1 MHDPYIA
8 KAMEYLLGITFLVL
22 FTGFW
27 RYATGGA
34 NVAEPAVVRATLR
47 LPRLPLLDMFRVP
60 EGVMFHP
67 GHAWVRADAPG
78 MATIGMDDFAQQLVG
93 PIKALNLPAIGTS
106 VEQGTR
112 GWRLKADSK
121 SVDML
126 SPLTGRVVA
135 INQEALEN
143 PTSVNEDPF
152 GRGWLMQIEA
162 PRLVANEK
170 QLLRGRAARDLMS
183 ASWDELSSML
193 SPEVGLV
200 MHDGGAPVN
209 GFARGVDEQNWDVVA
224 RRFLL
229 T

>member
-34 NVAEPAVVRATLR
+34 NVAEPATLR
-47 LPRLPLLDMFRVP
+47 VMPRLPLLDMFRVP

-93 PIKALNLPAIGTS
+93 PISSVSLPQLGTTL
-106 VEQGTR
+106 EQGSR
-112 GWRLKADSK
+112 GWRLQADGK

-126 SPLTGRVVA
+126 SPITGRVVA
-135 INQEALEN
+135 LNDAIVQN
-143 PTSVNEDPF
+143 PAELNDDPF
-152 GRGWLMQIEA
+152 GRGWLMKIEA
-162 PRLVANEK
+162 PRLTANTK
-170 QLLRGRAARDLMS
+170 QLLRGRAARNLMES
-183 ASWDELSSML
+183 SWDELSAML
-193 SPEVGLV
+193 SPEVGMV
-200 MHDGGAPVN
+200 MHDGGMPVK
-209 GFARGVDEQNWDVVA
+209 GLARTVDEENWDAVA

-229 T
+229 S